1 MAELKAKIV
10 ELGARF
16 GEEAEANDSNPFE
29 LQEGDETE

>member
-1 MAELKAKIV
+1 MV

-29 LQEGDETE
+29 FKEGDDEE

>member
-1 MAELKAKIV
+1 MV

-29 LQEGDETE
+29 LKEGDDEE